1 MSAPAERPLAIARP
15 TGAAARGAAPASQRR
30 GPDLVYALYGGVLY
44 GTERMALATAQ
55 ALADQA
61 EVLLIAPPGLVHAE
75 ASSLGVAMRVYRGL
89 FGLLVSVFALLR
101 ASDGFVF
108 LATRLEQSV
117 ALCLANVLLRRPVT
131 HRLVVHGGGGKNVY
145 RRNRWIQ
152 RLPLRFIAVSHYV
165 RDCLV
170 ENGIDAA
177 RIDVAPNFLADD
189 LVQRIPRRGP
199 FTADGVHSVVLVART
214 EPVKRVDL
222 LLDALDLEP
231 RLAGMAFHVYG
242 DGSDLAS
249 LRALARRH
257 AGVVFHGFVADVVQ
271 HLAAHDLLLHTAPRE
286 PFGLVLLE
294 AMAAGLPALVPDR
307 GGPASI
313 IEPGVGG
320 WCYAAEDAAALAQA
334 LLRLRTLP
342 ATRLQAA
349 SEAAHHRLV
358 TRFSQSAGRAVY
370 LELMG
375 KREHP
380 PT

>member
-1 MSAPAERPLAIARP
+1 MSAPAEKS
-15 TGAAARGAAPASQRR
+15 ASQGR

-55 ALADQA
+55 ALSDRA
-61 EVLLIAPPGLVHAE
+61 EVLLIAPPGLVHTE
-75 ASSLGVAMRVYRGL
+75 ASNLGVKMRAYRGL
-89 FGLLVSVFALLR
+89 IGLLVTVFALLR

-108 LATRLEQSV
+108 LATRMEHSV
-117 ALCLANVLLRRPVT
+117 ALCLANLVLRRRVT

-152 RLPLRFIAVSHYV
+152 RLPLRFIAVSDYV

-177 RIDVAPNFLADD
+177 RIDVASNFLADD
-189 LVQRIPRRGP
+189 LVGRIPRRGP
-199 FTADGVHSVVLVART
+199 FTVDGVHSVVLVART

-222 LLDALDLEP
+222 LLEALDLEP
-231 RLAGMAFHVYG
+231 RLAGMTFHVYG

-249 LRALARRH
+249 LRERARRH
-257 AGVVFHGFVADVVQ
+257 PGVVLHGFVADVVQ
-271 HLAAHDLLLHTAPRE
+271 HLALHDLLLHTAPRE

-313 IEPGVGG
+313 VESGVGG
-320 WCYAAEDAAALAQA
+320 WCYAAEDASALAQA
-334 LLRLRTLP
+334 LLLLRTLP
-342 ATRLQAA
+342 AARLQAA
-349 SEAAHHRLV
+349 SDAARHRLV
-358 TRFSQSAGRAVY
+358 TRYSQTAGRTAY
-370 LELMG
+370 LDLIS
-375 KREHP
+375 KREQP
-380 PT
+380 LV